1 MSVENIGGLYNTKQ
15 PGYDDTADIQ
25 AALKAFLYG
34 SYDYDTT
41 STDPTQLQ
49 NPSLAHHLQGLKDR
63 IAAQEALGIGSDYLT
78 LSQISA
84 ITSPTDGYI
93 AMASDSTGA
102 AVQSTYGIA
111 LYQNEE
117 PTENLING
125 MLWVDKDATPQRA
138 YIYDEGTDSWSAIT
152 EIPGIV
158 DAAGDLI
165 IGAGQDDIS
174 VLPVGSN
181 GQILTVS
188 SGLPSWQD
196 HETKTWIKKSS
207 GSLSGSSL
215 SVSGL
220 DGERLFIVLHDWSHD
235 DATDSAML
243 SVTFNNNA
251 GPNYINTG
259 GLITANA
266 LHSPTFNDSSTHD
279 ITISIDL
286 ANTSSILKPVST
298 IADNS
303 AGQYF
308 GYFRDSTPISSVQV
322 TLSPT
327 GAFDNGTYEVWSYE

>member
-1 MSVENIGGLYNTKQ
+1 MATENIGGLYNTKQ
-15 PGYDDTADIQ
+15 PGYDDAADIQ

-41 STDPTQLQ
+41 STDPTQLP

-63 IAAQEALGIGSDYLT
+63 IQTQEDLGIGSDYLT
-78 LSQISA
+78 LSEISA
-84 ITSPTDGYI
+84 LANPTDGFI
-93 AMASDSTGA
+93 VMASDSSGA

-125 MLWVDKDATPQRA
+125 MLWVDKDASPQRA
-138 YIYDEGTDSWSAIT
+138 YIYDEGTETWTAIT

-158 DAAGDLI
+158 ENAGDLI
-165 IGAGQDDIS
+165 YGTANDDIAI
-174 VLPVGSN
+174 LPIGSN
-181 GQILTVS
+181 GQILSVS

-196 HETKTWIKKSS
+196 HEQKSWIQKSS
-207 GSLSGSSL
+207 GSLSGSTL
-215 SVSGL
+215 NVSGL
-220 DGERLFIVLHDWSHD
+220 DGEKLYILLHNWSHD
-235 DATDSAML
+235 DNTDSAML
-243 SVTFNNNA
+243 SVTFNNNT

-259 GLITANA
+259 GLLTASA
-266 LHSPTFNDSSTHD
+266 LHSPTFNDCSIHD
-279 ITISIDL
+279 ICICVDL
-286 ANTSSILKPVST
+286 ANTSAILKPVST

-303 AGQYF
+303 SGQYF
-308 GYFRDSTPISSVQV
+308 GYFRDNNPISSVQV

>member
-34 SYDYDTT
+34 DYNYDTT
-41 STDPTQLQ
+41 STDPTQLP

-63 IAAQEALGIGSDYLT
+63 IQAQEDLGIGSDYLT
-78 LSQISA
+78 LSEIEA
-84 ITSPTDGYI
+84 LTNPTDGFI
-93 AMASDSTGA
+93 VMASDSTGA

-117 PTENLING
+117 PTQNLING
-125 MLWVDKDATPQRA
+125 MIWVDKDANPQRA
-138 YIYDEGTDSWSAIT
+138 YIYDSGTSSWSAIT

-165 IGAGQDDIS
+165 YGTAQDDIAA
-174 VLPVGSN
+174 LPIGLD

-188 SGLPSWQD
+188 SGLPSWQN
-196 HETKTWIKKSS
+196 HEQKSWIKKTS
-207 GSLSGSSL
+207 GSLTGSTL
-215 SVSGL
+215 NVSGL
-220 DGERLFIVLHDWSHD
+220 NGEKLYIVLHNWSHD

-243 SVTFNNNA
+243 SITFNNDS

-259 GLITANA
+259 GLLAASA
-266 LHSPTFNDSSTHD
+266 LHSPSFNDTSVHD
-279 ITISIDL
+279 ISIYVDL
-286 ANTSSILKPVST
+286 ANTSAILKPVST
-298 IADNS
+298 IADS
-303 AGQYF
+303 SSGQYF
-308 GYFRDSTPISSVQV
+308 GYFRSTNAISSIQV

-327 GAFDNGTYEVWSYE
+327 GSFDSGTYEIWSYE